1 MSTPR
6 SLHIPDGYITLAVV
20 MTSGTESKGFV
31 GGQNPR
37 EGKGVYMEPPET
49 KTGSRKQR
57 QSQTA
62 CDQREKKGLA

>member
-6 SLHIPDGYITLAVV
+6 SLHIPDGYATLAAVI
-20 MTSGTESKGFV
+20 TSGTESKGFV
-31 GGQNPR
+31 CGQNPR

-49 KTGSRKQR
+49 KTESRKQR